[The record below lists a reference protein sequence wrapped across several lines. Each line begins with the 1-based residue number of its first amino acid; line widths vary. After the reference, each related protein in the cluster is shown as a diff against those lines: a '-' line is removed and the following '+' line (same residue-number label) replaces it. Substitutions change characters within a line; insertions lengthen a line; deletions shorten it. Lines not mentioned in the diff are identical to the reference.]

1 MEKVRPNG
9 RRHRGIALVVVL
21 SMVALVAL
29 AVAFAIQVS
38 GKDMRD
44 NGKQIHNLTIQN
56 VAEGA
61 MQQARA
67 FYSKNMLQWD
77 SYLAIANPPD
87 RSAHPELYATVP
99 AGFSCYLYARDDA
112 DELPPAVNDP
122 FHDNNHTI
130 YIGSVCTGP
139 GKTTAEVSGVLTFD
153 DSRFTYSAASTTT
166 RF

>member
-1 MEKVRPNG
+1 MDSIRPNG
-9 RRHRGIALVVVL
+9 RRHRGMALVVVL

-29 AVAFAIQVS
+29 AVVFAIKVS
-38 GKDMRD
+38 GKDMQD
-44 NGKQIHNLTIQN
+44 NGKQIHNLTVQN

-77 SYLAIANPPD
+77 SYLAIRNPPD

-122 FHDNNHTI
+122 FHDNNHTV

-139 GKTTAEVSGVLTFD
+139 GTTSAEVSGVLTFD
-153 DSRFTYSAASTTT
+153 DSRFTYAAASTTA